1 MGTRDAN
8 FRCVPRT
15 LNSRSLALRVW
26 VLALACL
33 IAAGCGVPGEPQTR
47 RPPVAAAITDLA
59 ARQTGS
65 AVALTFTLPKK
76 TLAGEP
82 LSEPPAI
89 EIYRGFA
96 APEFKGK
103 APDLRLAFS
112 IPSAIVADY
121 LREGHMEFVDPI
133 PPEELAS
140 HPGQAVVYIVRTRA
154 SRKRA
159 SADSN
164 AAVLRVYP
172 VPAGI
177 HDARANVTETAIELS
192 WSAPAQAP
200 QGASIVGYRV
210 YRAEVDPASV
220 GDAAKEASQ
229 ARLQAPL
236 TLLASSSA
244 ASYRD
249 TQFEF
254 GKAYLYSIR
263 SVVTAESATLE
274 SGDSNPLRVTPK
286 DVFPPAPPQGL
297 VAVVVPAT
305 PEAPPYVELSWGI
318 SSETDWAGYYVYRS
332 DKEGAPGE
340 RLTPESLPVPTFR
353 DISVVSG
360 RRYFYRVTAVDRAG
374 NESAPSAVA
383 AAELPQPSP

>member
-1 MGTRDAN
+1 
-8 FRCVPRT
+8 
-15 LNSRSLALRVW
+15 L
-26 VLALACL
+26 
-33 IAAGCGVPGEPQTR
+33 
-47 RPPVAAAITDLA
+47 
-59 ARQTGS
+59 
-65 AVALTFTLPKK
+65 ALTFTPPKK
-76 TLAGEP
+76 TPAGEP
-82 LSEPPAI
+82 LSESPAI

-103 APDLRLAFS
+103 TTDLRLAFS
-112 IPSAIVADY
+112 IPSAVVADY
-121 LREGHMEFVDPI
+121 LREGHMEFADPL
-133 PPEELAS
+133 PPEELVS
-140 HPGQAVVYIVRTRA
+140 HPGKAVVYIVRTRA
-154 SRKRA
+154 SGKRA

-164 AAVLRVYP
+164 AAVVRVYP

-192 WSAPAQAP
+192 WSAPTQIP

-210 YRAEVDPASV
+210 YRVEVNPASV
-220 GDAAKEASQ
+220 ADGAKEASQ

-236 TLLASSSA
+236 TLLASSA
-244 ASYRD
+244 TASYRD

-263 SVVTAESATLE
+263 SVIMADSATLE
-274 SGDSNPLRVTPK
+274 SGDSNPLWVTPK

-297 VAVVVPAT
+297 VAVVVPGT
-305 PEAPPYVELSWGI
+305 PEAPPNVELSWSI
-318 SSETDWAGYYVYRS
+318 NSETDWAGYYVYRS

-340 RLTPESLPVPTFR
+340 RLTPELLPVPTFR

-374 NESAPSAVA
+374 NESAPSTIA